1 MSSGCALAGLEHP
14 LEHRDRQPV
23 HLPRRRRCRPARR
36 RRAPRR
42 PARIGPR
49 RRRPAGPRSNSRPA
63 RTAARRRGARLRPPE
78 SPPPPRSCWAGG
90 HPARNPGFETAA
102 TSRRPSKPRAKRV
115 NSWGPAV
122 AITDGRQ
129 MRIGLLRALGETE
142 DRRRLGLGV
151 AEAEPGAKP
160 APPPPPG
167 RRRPRAGRAGAP
179 AGTWSTAAGAAPC
192 GGGGATAAVASRAPS
207 SGSAAP
213 PFAPVARNARL
224 EVADQ
229 RGGGRMVEDERGRQ
243 IQPGERLQLVAQ
255 LEGDE
260 GIDAQLD
267 EGDLR
272 IEPRRRVVPERS
284 RHRRADGIG

>member
-1 MSSGCALAGLEHP
+1 MP
-14 LEHRDRQPV
+14 
-23 HLPRRRRCRPARR
+23 
-36 RRAPRR
+36 
-42 PARIGPR
+42 
-49 RRRPAGPRSNSRPA
+49 
-63 RTAARRRGARLRPPE
+63 ARRRGARLRPPG

-102 TSRRPSKPRAKRV
+102 TSRRPSNPRAKRV

-129 MRIGLLRALGETE
+129 MRIGSSEPSERGRTVGACASAWLRPNLGRSLAAASTRATPSSSRPSRCA
-142 DRRRLGLGV
+142 RRNMVDSGC
-151 AEAEPGAKP
+151 
-160 APPPPPG
+160 
-167 RRRPRAGRAGAP
+167 
-179 AGTWSTAAGAAPC
+179 AAPC
-192 GGGGATAAVASRAPS
+192 G
-207 SGSAAP
+207 AAP
-213 PFAPVARNARL
+213 PPLRAGAVAGILCAALRPLDRDARL

-243 IQPGERLQLVAQ
+243 IQPGERLELVAK